1 MSPRKVMTLPQQVGG
16 AARAYDVSADDQRF
30 LTIKSESGSE
40 REEVRVVLN
49 WLEELKQKV
58 PVD

>member
-1 MSPRKVMTLPQQVGG
+1 VGG

-30 LTIKSESGSE
+30 LTIKSESGNE